1 MSHAER
7 LTLQQ
12 LLRME
17 KCKYTLQIINLFSVT
32 WGNPDD
38 GKLGHLVKVETEDE
52 KKKKFEIYRKTG
64 YTPKNYAEKNEI
76 DFVSSDFDGKKIV

>member
-1 MSHAER
+1 MA
-7 LTLQQ
+7 
-12 LLRME
+12 
-17 KCKYTLQIINLFSVT
+17 KCKDKFWFDLGMFSVT

-38 GKLGHLVKVETEDE
+38 GKLGHAVKVETEEE
-52 KKKKFEIYRKTG
+52 KKKKFEIYRKRG